1 MAQKDEAYSIL
12 IRKLEEL
19 SSTSSSFWLSSISK
33 VPHQLSE
40 VNERAYTPQLI
51 SIGPYHHNTTH
62 LQAMEIHKVRYLEKL
77 ILREVDPNIGLRK
90 LEAIS
95 KNLEIQARDSY
106 EESTVNMNSAEF
118 VAMMVLDG
126 CFVAELIHKFRYQE
140 LIERDDVLFKQ
151 NPNLPIIAQ
160 DLLLLEKQLPFFV
173 LDKLFQETKGN
184 QTDQPPSFP
193 YLALYFFSR
202 IIARPGK
209 IYSEDHL
216 FTANIKH
223 LLGLVHDNWF
233 RSPERRERQE
243 QRVATRKWTFMRS
256 TTELVELGIRFKKG
270 KGSSLFD
277 IKFRKGILYIPT
289 LIVNHDTERIFRN
302 LIAYEQ
308 FNQGSSSSIVMDYTR
323 LMDCLINYD
332 SDVVF
337 LSECGIIDN
346 QLGSNDAVANMFNK
360 LNDYVYLS
368 MADYYY
374 SDIFDSV
381 NEHYRQRWN
390 KWKLKLKAKHS
401 HTPWDWILVSIIA
414 ATILLLLTLA
424 QTIYSVLAYYK

>member
-1 MAQKDEAYSIL
+1 MEIVMVSV
-12 IRKLEEL
+12 LERMMKEEDL
-19 SSTSSSFWLSSISK
+19 SSTFSSFWLSSIPK
-33 VPHQLSE
+33 VPHQLRQ
-40 VNERAYTPQLI
+40 VNERAYTPRLI
-51 SIGPYHHNTTH
+51 SIGPYHRGRSDLH
-62 LQAMEIHKVRYLEKL
+62 AMEFHKVCYLRKL
-77 ILREVDPNIGLRK
+77 LQREADPNNGLRK

-95 KNLEIQARDSY
+95 IVMEIQARDSY
-106 EESTVNMNSAEF
+106 EENPVNMTSEEF

-126 CFVAELIHKFRYQE
+126 CFVVELIRKFMYPE

-160 DLLLLEKQLPFFV
+160 DLLLLENQLPFFL

-184 QTDQPPSFP
+184 QTDQLHSFT
-193 YLALYFFSR
+193 YMALYFFSG
-202 IIARPGK
+202 IIEWPGK
-209 IYSEDHL
+209 IHSEDHL
-216 FTANIKH
+216 FTANIRH
-223 LLGLVHDNWF
+223 LLGLVHDSF
-233 RSPERRERQE
+233 FCSPERIESNE
-243 QRVATRKWTFMRS
+243 PRVATRTFMRS
-256 TTELVELGIRFKKG
+256 TTELVELGIRFKKI

-277 IKFRKGILYIPT
+277 IKFEKGILYIPT

-308 FNQGSSSSIVMDYTR
+308 FNQGSSIVSYYTR

-332 SDVVF
+332 SDVVI
-337 LSECGIIDN
+337 LSEYEIIDN
-346 QLGSNDAVANMFNK
+346 RLGSNDAVANMFNK

-374 SDIFDSV
+374 SGIFDSV
-381 NEHYRQRWN
+381 NKHYRGRWN
-390 KWKLKLKAKHS
+390 KWKLKLKAKYS